1 MTPNE
6 SHIAELSRRN
16 LDTNFEN
23 WKASWRNRKMSTL
36 FDHVQTVSHYVIE
49 CDTCDAATESLA
61 GAGTTAQYATQM
73 GFTVT
78 NGDDVLCRQCSE
90 NLRLDL
96 ITAECAAVNKG
107 DEAALAAAQDAYSE
121 LEGK

>member
-6 SHIAELSRRN
+6 THIAELSRRN

-36 FDHVQTVSHYVIE
+36 FDHVKIRSHYIIE
-49 CDTCDAATESLA
+49 CDTCDTATESLA
-61 GAGTTAQYATQM
+61 GAGTTAQYATQL
-73 GFTVT
+73 GFIVAAD
-78 NGDDVLCRQCSE
+78 NDVLCAQCAA
-90 NLRLDL
+90 NLKRDL
-96 ITAECAAVNKG
+96 ITAECTAVNKG